1 MVEVKSAVYDYTFNV
16 ITRMVIGKRF
26 FGEKAEN
33 ANETKLYKEIG
44 DETTKLVI
52 QSGLLD
58 YFPVLKWIGYKGIV
72 KEMNK
77 MQDRRNQFMLNII
90 EQHRQKTKSNGDGD
104 NGGDNGGKNKTI
116 LEVLLGPQETDADYY
131 SNENIISLLYNH
143 QPGRKN
149 RGRLGPNSRRH
160 FRSVESKN
168 EDKMHSGLKPEE
180 LQSPEKPTNSI
191 KHRNTYILSP
201 IRAQTEH
208 EMTIDVK
215 TSNHDCQAR
224 HHLADCQVF
233 FSQQQ
238 PNDKSTVKSEP
249 PSHGRT
255 VLCIHAIKKN
265 KNNYLRRN
273 RLWSLNL
280 SSFRIV
286 DLQSWLRS
294 LCFCFVVLL
303 GDLQAGAV
311 VKR

>member
-16 ITRMVIGKRF
+16 ITQMVTGKRF
-26 FGEKAEN
+26 FGEKVEN
-33 ANETKLYKEIG
+33 ADEAKLYKEIG

-58 YFPVLKWIGYKGIV
+58 YFPVLKWIGYKGVV

-104 NGGDNGGKNKTI
+104 NGGKNKTI
-116 LEVLLGPQETDADYY
+116 LEVLLGLQETDADYY
-131 SNENIISLLYNH
+131 SDENIISLLYSPKMKTKCTVASRRRSPNH
-143 QPGRKN
+143 RKN
-149 RGRLGPNSRRH
+149 QPTPENTETPTFFL
-160 FRSVESKN
+160 RSEHK
-168 EDKMHSGLKPEE
+168 
-180 LQSPEKPTNSI
+180 
-191 KHRNTYILSP
+191 
-201 IRAQTEH
+201 TEH

-238 PNDKSTVKSEP
+238 PNEKAQRRV
-249 PSHGRT
+249 SHH
-255 VLCIHAIKKN
+255 LCIHAIKKN

-273 RLWSLNL
+273 RLWSLNFG
-280 SSFRIV
+280 SSFRIG

-311 VKR
+311 VER